1 MYFLL
6 INYGIQNPPL
16 NKRVGSSPTLGTT
29 EFISSEVIQGF
40 FIS

>member
-16 NKRVGSSPTLGTT
+16 NKRVGSSPTLGTNVN
-29 EFISSEVIQGF
+29 EVVNHEGNQ
-40 FIS
+40 